1 VSFREARDRKIVG
14 LKQFGMS
21 KSTYEKRQEF
31 RTAKHSNHQMHPQLS
46 HPSLRGGREG
56 EAASVFSMP
65 VPRVSIEEMEDEA
78 REQTL
83 TNPVLLMF
91 LGLESAVKVMS
102 YFLITLETV
111 VTTLATVGLTCMWYF
126 RYRDDPTWSAGLDFI
141 LLAFA
146 VVSPISAAIA
156 MAYTRRERA
165 LIMIGDFRSSAYS
178 LYLAHATWGWPENG
192 GRAGAEARGDIVW
205 IEHCD
210 AVLAQLIGIGD
221 ELARFLS
228 LPTATKGRHR
238 MTRQGRR
245 EAARIME
252 VSYYLIESFVTQRL
266 TRLMFY
272 SERIKKAGLP
282 AGEMSRLRQYER
294 FIFYSLE
301 QLRMIKLYR
310 TPQSLRS
317 FARIFTMILPPF
329 YSAAFARVAI
339 GTHSLAMGIL
349 FGIITA
355 LGLSALFESLEVLED
370 PFTAYL
376 ALDGIDVK
384 EEFEVLHYAQLVS
397 ARRLCFP
404 DAPPYPPGRRAA
416 LLPSSSVPA
425 KHRHLIGQPP
435 TQGYH
440 HAAPPAAQQ
449 HGRARSRVPSQ
460 VEILHQPPSVLSDSD
475 ENLVLLDEEAD
486 DDTAGVDHVDL
497 ELGTLGDDEGGGGG
511 GGAATTAGRGA
522 AFRPY
527 EDEWTVAAVDASA
540 SVRTIHSGRH
550 QGQQQQQQHHRR
562 PRATQSLHHVRRA
575 TSPVPVAW
583 LPPPELSRRRTAGQP

>member
-1 VSFREARDRKIVG
+1 
-14 LKQFGMS
+14 M
-21 KSTYEKRQEF
+21 
-31 RTAKHSNHQMHPQLS
+31 
-46 HPSLRGGREG
+46 
-56 EAASVFSMP
+56 
-65 VPRVSIEEMEDEA
+65 EEEA
-78 REQTL
+78 RELTL
-83 TNPVLLMF
+83 TNPVLIMF
-91 LGLESAVKVMS
+91 LGIESALKVMS

-111 VTTLATVGLTCMWYF
+111 IITVITVGLTCFWYF
-126 RYRDDPTWSAGLDFI
+126 RYRGDSTWRASLDFI

-165 LIMIGDFRSSAYS
+165 LITIGDLRSSAYS
-178 LYLAHATWGWPENG
+178 LYLAHCTWDWPENG

-228 LPTATKGRHR
+228 LPTATKSRHR

-245 EAARIME
+245 DAARIME
-252 VSYYLIESFVTQRL
+252 VSYYLIESMCTQRL

-294 FIFYSLE
+294 YLFYDLE

-317 FARIFTMILPPF
+317 FARIFTLILPPF
-329 YSAAFARVAI
+329 YSPAFAQVAI
-339 GTHSLAMGIL
+339 GTHSLAIGIL

-355 LGLSALFESLEVLED
+355 LGLSALFESLEILED

-376 ALDGIDVK
+376 ALDGIDVN

-425 KHRHLIGQPP
+425 KHRHLIGHPP
-435 TQGYH
+435 TQGHHQH
-440 HAAPPAAQQ
+440 HATPARGTTPPQP
-449 HGRARSRVPSQ
+449 HHKRLRSRVPSQ
-460 VEILHQPPSVLSDSD
+460 VDVLSQDPSLLTDAD
-475 ENLVLLDEEAD
+475 ENIILLED
-486 DDTAGVDHVDL
+486 DMDIDIAEGGGGITTADHVDL
-497 ELGTLGDDEGGGGG
+497 ELGTLGDDDGGGGG
-511 GGAATTAGRGA
+511 SGKAGGSVLRGT
-522 AFRPY
+522 AFRSS
-527 EDEWTVAAVDASA
+527 DDRSVAAVDANLSI
-540 SVRTIHSGRH
+540 RTLQSGHHHR
-550 QGQQQQQQHHRR
+550 QQQQQHRR
-562 PRATQSLHHVRRA
+562 HQQHVRQA
-575 TSPVPVAW
+575 SFPTSPANW
-583 LPPPELSRRRTAGQP
+583 LLPQPELSRRNKTVGQV